1 MFCWLTLE
9 ERVVPEE
16 RLLEVLV
23 LVFLLELEDLVVWAT
38 EPGAASMER
47 TSVIVVAIVKN
58 LLITNQ
64 F

>member
-1 MFCWLTLE
+1 M
-9 ERVVPEE
+9 
-16 RLLEVLV
+16 LV

>member
-1 MFCWLTLE
+1 M
-9 ERVVPEE
+9 
-16 RLLEVLV
+16 LV

-58 LLITNQ
+58 LLITNH